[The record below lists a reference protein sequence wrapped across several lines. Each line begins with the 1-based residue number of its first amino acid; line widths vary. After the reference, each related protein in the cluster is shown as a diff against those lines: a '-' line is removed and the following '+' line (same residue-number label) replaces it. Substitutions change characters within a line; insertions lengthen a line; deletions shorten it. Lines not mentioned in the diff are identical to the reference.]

1 MGPVRKADG
10 PLVVAKFAMVLW
22 VKALHIIAV
31 IAWMA
36 GMLYLPRLF
45 VYHADAPKGS
55 ALSETFKVM
64 ERRLLKAIINPAMI
78 LVFVTGIALAF
89 LTGYWQAPWL
99 QAKFLLVVGLG
110 GLHGYFARC
119 VRAFGADAN
128 VRPARFYRILNEV
141 PSVLMVLIVILAV
154 VKPF

>member
-1 MGPVRKADG
+1 M
-10 PLVVAKFAMVLW
+10 LLW
-22 VKALHIIAV
+22 VKALHVIAV

-64 ERRLLKAIINPAMI
+64 ERRLLKAIINPSTI
-78 LVFVTGIALAF
+78 LAFVTGIALAF

-99 QAKFLLVVGLG
+99 QAKFVLVLGLG

-119 VRAFGADAN
+119 VRIFAVDAN
-128 VRPARFYRILNEV
+128 VRPAGFYRVLNEV
-141 PSVLMVLIVILAV
+141 PTFLMVLIVILAV